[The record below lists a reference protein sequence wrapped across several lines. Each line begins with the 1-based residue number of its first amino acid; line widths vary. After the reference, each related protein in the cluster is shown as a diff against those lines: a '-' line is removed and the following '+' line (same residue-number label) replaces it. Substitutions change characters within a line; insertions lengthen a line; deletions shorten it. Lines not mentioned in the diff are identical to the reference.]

1 MEADDSNEV
10 DARWLQVQR
19 HPLERQT
26 CFGMDWYARLGTQ
39 SRRCR
44 RSDAA
49 MADGWGWMGNG
60 REMAMAMWV
69 SGAWAGWMEDGWLE
83 GDAGFAL
90 TRADTRASKQAEA
103 ELASQ
108 QRLVFF
114 AGRCWRADDTSDTRS
129 GRLHIVVSMCVYKYL
144 YSRVRSPSSALLS
157 RGRLIITFISW
168 IAVNSSAMLF
178 VTRRVANCWRCWQS
192 RMRLHVQ
199 RSMRLASSSASLPH
213 RALHPPAP
221 PATLT
226 RFCM

>member
-1 MEADDSNEV
+1 MHGL
-10 DARWLQVQR
+10 ARKVAGVGVAMRRWR
-19 HPLERQT
+19 
-26 CFGMDWYARLGTQ
+26 MDGG
-39 SRRCR
+39 
-44 RSDAA
+44 
-49 MADGWGWMGNG
+49 GWGMVERWRWRCGYQARGQMDGRWMVG
-60 REMAMAMWV
+60 
-69 SGAWAGWMEDGWLE
+69 

-103 ELASQ
+103 ELASE

-129 GRLHIVVSMCVYKYL
+129 GRLHIVVSMCVYIYL
-144 YSRVRSPSSALLS
+144 YSRVRSPSRALLS
-157 RGRLIITFISW
+157 RGGLIVISISW
-168 IAVNSSAMLF
+168 TAVNSPAILF

-213 RALHPPAP
+213 RALHPTAP
-221 PATLT
+221 PAALT